1 MNVPAAYRPYYVQ
14 VTFVIV
20 KMITQARVQF
30 LLTENKKKMVGLD
43 LLQLD
48 NNYKIRFQNCYSVFE
63 NCRVF

>member
-30 LLTENKKKMVGLD
+30 LLTENNKKNG
-43 LLQLD
+43 
-48 NNYKIRFQNCYSVFE
+48 RFGFAAA
-63 NCRVF
+63 